1 MSDGP
6 NVLLVSPEY
15 PPIPGGI
22 GDYTALLARHLGL
35 MGATVTVLTSGT
47 GGDERDESGVRI
59 LRTIPRWDWGLT
71 ERVHNAIRLTGAE
84 IVHIQYQTGMYAMH
98 PAVNLL
104 PWTLGWHTPV
114 LYQAF
119 PSQFPPPLQWQFRVV
134 TTFHDLRP
142 PYLFPKTGLLRNG
155 VTRFLARTSDA
166 VIATNGTDAATLR
179 RWGTRPVLVPIGSNI
194 PTITDSEQTAEA
206 RQRFRVQYGIA
217 LDAVLLTTFGL
228 LNQSK
233 GLDTIIDTLALLRE
247 EGTPAH
253 LLLIGA
259 GVGAN
264 DPTNRATD
272 ATVSARI
279 AVMGLTPF
287 VSRTGLLP
295 ARGVADALAWSDVCL
310 LPYRDGASPRRGSLL
325 AALAQGVPVITTMP
339 EGEAYAGLPSL
350 TGTAV
355 AFVPPDN
362 VAAMV
367 AAVRHILVDTRYT
380 AQLRLGAR
388 SYAAHFAW
396 EAIARSTL
404 AVYAG
409 NADDAQN
416 ALQNYGVEPQ
426 RHKDTKNEEKYF
438 CFPLCASVP
447 LWFMLSPLRSLAIVP
462 DTGAKAQRQ
471 SGIMARVSAGA
482 EAGRE

>member
-1 MSDGP
+1 MADTARPSLAGGAAVSDGL

-35 MGATVTVLTSGT
+35 MGATVTVLTSGM
-47 GGDERDESGVRI
+47 GGDERDESGVRV

-71 ERVHNAIRLTGAE
+71 ERVRDAIRHTGAK
-84 IVHIQYQTGMYAMH
+84 IIHIQYQTGMYAMH

-119 PSQFPPPLQWQFRVV
+119 PSQFPPPLEWQFRVV
-134 TTFHDLRP
+134 TTFHDLLP
-142 PYLFPKTGLLRNG
+142 PYLFPKAGLIRNG
-155 VTRFLARTSDA
+155 VTRFLARTSDT
-166 VIATNGTDAATLR
+166 VIATNGADTATLR

-194 PTITDSEQTAEA
+194 PTTTDSEQTAEA
-206 RQRFRVQYGIA
+206 RRRFRIRYGIVP
-217 LDAVLLTTFGL
+217 DAVLLTTFGL

-247 EGTPAH
+247 GGMPAH

-279 AVMGLTPF
+279 AAMGLTSF
-287 VSRTGLLP
+287 VSRTGSLP
-295 ARGVADALAWSDVCL
+295 VREVADTLAWSDVCL
-310 LPYRDGASPRRGSLL
+310 LPYRAGASPRRGSLL
-325 AALAQGVPVITTMP
+325 AALAQGVPVITTVS
-339 EGEAYAGLPSL
+339 EGDAYAGLPPL
-350 TGTAV
+350 TDMAV
-355 AFVPPDN
+355 AFVPPDD

-367 AAVRHILVDTRYT
+367 AAVRHILVDTSYAT
-380 AQLRLGAR
+380 QLRLGAR
-388 SYAAHFAW
+388 SYAAQFDW
-396 EAIARSTL
+396 EAIARSILVT
-404 AVYAG
+404 
-409 NADDAQN
+409 
-416 ALQNYGVEPQ
+416 YGSMGG
-426 RHKDTKNEEKYF
+426 T
-438 CFPLCASVP
+438 
-447 LWFMLSPLRSLAIVP
+447 
-462 DTGAKAQRQ
+462 DTGAKVQRQ

-482 EAGRE
+482 ETGRE